1 MAWNARNQLQSII
14 NASQQQIT
22 YDEDPFGRRIAKHT
36 PSGTRY
42 FLNLGISPLC
52 ELDGNGNIVAIN
64 TWGPNG
70 LCARH
75 SEGAGRFYAFDP
87 FGNCIAETYGGILN
101 GPVSYDAYGY
111 CYGGPLDLSDP
122 YAGFGGQ
129 WGYYRDAETG
139 LYRLG
144 ARYYDTFSGRFLS
157 RDPLG
162 YAGSLNL
169 YGYAANN
176 PLAFIDPTGMSYWG
190 DAGRF
195 LAGEAEGGAET
206 VLCMTHPEACPGLG
220 NLISLALHCG
230 IGCVPAALLNGLKN
244 TINTLSMAN
253 DPEACGRI
261 VGSLLAGAAA
271 PAAGGASAVGGL
283 AGEAGDLAGAAGEAA
298 GELSCP
304 IERPPITNWTDPMRG
319 PLGERWEPPDPEAE
333 EAALLNG
340 EKLVPYGRALPPE
353 GQEGPPVYE
362 WRGSGRPPRGG
373 NWRNPIYGDLHNDLG
388 HPYPRGPHWDWHP
401 QGLFPDYPG
410 EKYLIF
416 PDGNIVEDKWIYRSW
431 WH

>member
-14 NASQQQIT
+14 NAGQQQIT
-22 YDEDPFGRRIAKHT
+22 YDEDPFGQRIAKHT

-75 SEGAGRFYAFDP
+75 SEGADRFYAFDP

-144 ARYYDTFSGRFLS
+144 ARYYDSFSGRFLS

-190 DAGRF
+190 DVGRF

-220 NLISLALHCG
+220 NLMSLALHCG

-244 TINTLSMAN
+244 AINTLSMAN

-271 PAAGGASAVGGL
+271 PAAGEASAVGGL
-283 AGEAGDLAGAAGEAA
+283 ASEAGDLAGAAGDAVGA
-298 GELSCP
+298 LSCP
-304 IERPPITNWTDPMRG
+304 VEAPPSLSAT
-319 PLGERWEPPDPEAE
+319 
-333 EAALLNG
+333 
-340 EKLVPYGRALPPE
+340 ALPRTFSGPDVPPE
-353 GQEGPPVYE
+353 LQGQPVPQFHFDRPNAPFQGLPEESE
-362 WRGSGRPPRGG
+362 WEQIGLKG
-373 NWRNPIYGDLHNDLG
+373 NWFKKPNGPSLHPDSNHSL
-388 HPYPRGPHWDWHP
+388 HGPH
-401 QGLFPDYPG
+401 
-410 EKYLIF
+410 
-416 PDGNIVEDKWIYRSW
+416 
-431 WH
+431 